1 MRLGDWTFTLLS
13 DGGFRLDGGASFG
26 IVPKPLW
33 EKKIAADSRN
43 RVPVA
48 LRCLLAEGQGR
59 RILVDT
65 GIGDRW
71 DAKQR
76 DIYGMERRAGQ
87 LLTELESAGIDRQSI
102 TDVVLTHLHF
112 DHAGGACLDRAG
124 GMAPAFTEA
133 RWWVQRQQWDWAQ
146 NPSERDRVSFR
157 PEDFE
162 VLADTGRL
170 ELVDGPQEILPG
182 LRLQPVHGHTPGMQ
196 VPEFHTGG
204 GVLVFLADLI
214 PTVAHLHLPWIAGFD
229 LNPLLS
235 LSEKRQ
241 LLSRSVEDDHLL
253 VFQHDPQHEAC
264 RVTFRDGRFQ
274 ARRAGSFAEV
284 AAAVATAEPD
294 IPGR

>member
-13 DGGFRLDGGASFG
+13 DGAFRLDGGASFG

-87 LLTELESAGIDRQSI
+87 LLTELESAGIARQSI

-196 VPEFHTGG
+196 VPEFRTGG

-241 LLSRSVEDDHLL
+241 LLSRSVEEDHLL

-264 RVTFRDGRFQ
+264 RVTFQDGRFQ

-294 IPGR
+294 APGR